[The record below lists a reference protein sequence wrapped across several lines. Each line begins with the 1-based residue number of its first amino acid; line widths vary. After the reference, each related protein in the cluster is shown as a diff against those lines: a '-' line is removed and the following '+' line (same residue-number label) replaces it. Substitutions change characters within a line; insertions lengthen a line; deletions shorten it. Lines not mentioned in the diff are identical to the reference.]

1 MFRATCLTPS
11 TAPTMRQL
19 ADLAPRTLALMH
31 GPSFAGDCAGAL
43 RDLADAYAQRL
54 TLAATAAGV

>member
-1 MFRATCLTPS
+1 
-11 TAPTMRQL
+11 MRQL
-19 ADLAPRTLALMH
+19 AELAPRTLALMH

-54 TLAATAAGV
+54 TLAATAAGG